1 MWFKSKYERAFAT
14 NDATYQLIY
23 GDRAQT
29 ANVLGNPDF
38 IKAWFASDHFNR
50 VTTIIGNE
58 ALAGDIPSIKQ
69 MIWLGDQVYQN
80 VPNMTQ
86 DAAERAQLQIEASKE
101 RIRFC
106 ELAISKGLDDR
117 SYQAMGSYARLYALV
132 GAQTGSASST
142 EIGDILAGII
152 RNAKIYLA
160 SPKADPDYVQEVR
173 DALAHYS
180 EKADFHGAFV
190 SR

>member
-1 MWFKSKYERAFAT
+1 MWFKSKFEKAFAT
-14 NDATYQLIY
+14 KDATYQLIY

-29 ANVLGNPDF
+29 ANVLGNEDF
-38 IKAWFASDHFNR
+38 IRAWFASDHLNR

-69 MIWLGDQVYQN
+69 MIWLGEQVYQN
-80 VPNMTQ
+80 VPNTTQ
-86 DAAERAQLQIEASKE
+86 NAADRVKLQIEASKE

-106 ELAISKGLDDR
+106 ELAISKGLEDR

-132 GAQTGSASST
+132 GAQPGSAFSK
-142 EIGDILAGII
+142 EIGDILDGII

-160 SPKADPDYVQEVR
+160 SPKADPEYVQDVR
-173 DALAHYS
+173 DALSHYS
-180 EKADFHGAFV
+180 EVAELHGAF
-190 SR
+190 RQ